1 MTPEGQLFEKLAV
14 LSTFDRTTAA
24 RTDVVNLWLVS
35 WWVPFRVLYSRNEW
49 HAICSAVA
57 FQYEHLSDIL
67 CWNWWCGYHWEK
79 EKVLFHRKRLKVRR
93 SFRNVSQMPRTL
105 KKITC
110 LSNKK
115 ICTLVA
121 HNKVMFVVFSLSFLF
136 YNCATFIDFYICNF
150 FKYVISLFYIQ
161 VISC

>member
-24 RTDVVNLWLVS
+24 QTDVVNLWLIS

-57 FQYEHLSDIL
+57 FQYEQFSDIP
-67 CWNWWCGYHWEK
+67 CWNGKEK

-93 SFRNVSQMPRTL
+93 SFRNISQMSPTL

-110 LSNKK
+110 WSNKK
-115 ICTLVA
+115 KYVHWWHTIKLCLLCSALVFCLITA
-121 HNKVMFVVFSLSFLF
+121 QLLLIF
-136 YNCATFIDFYICNF
+136 ICNF
-150 FKYVISLFYIQ
+150 YVFHSRYLLLI
-161 VISC
+161 

>member
-1 MTPEGQLFEKLAV
+1 MTPKGQLFEKLAV

-57 FQYEHLSDIL
+57 FQYEQLSDIP

-93 SFRNVSQMPRTL
+93 SFRNISQMPPTL
-105 KKITC
+105 KKKPC
-110 LSNKK
+110 WSNKKK

-121 HNKVMFVVFSLSFLF
+121 HNRVMFVVFSISL
-136 YNCATFIDFYICNF
+136 NF
-150 FKYVISLFYIQ
+150 FLKYVISLFFIQ